1 MGLVRKFLSILPRF
15 SFLTKKTFVRPLL
28 DYRGMIYDQIY
39 NASFHRKLESIQYSA
54 CLAITDTVR
63 GTSYEKLNQELDL
76 ETLQSRRWFRKLCL
90 FYKIV
95 NNQSPSYLFDYIP
108 STDRIYNTRNAADVP
123 WIKSKHNF
131 FKNSYI
137 PSTIIEWNKLDQD
150 IRNAESYALFRKHLL
165 SFIRPEANNIFN
177 VHNAKGI
184 KLLTRLRV
192 GFSHLKEHKFRH
204 NFVDAINPLCSCG
217 NFVESTTHFFLHCTH
232 FSNQRLTLINKIK
245 DIDKRIFDK
254 NDSLITQTLL
264 FGDEKLSITDSKS
277 ILEATIQFLI
287 SSGRFDSPL
296 Y

>member
-1 MGLVRKFLSILPRF
+1 MSCSFKSDSVLSLSHPQRRCALGLVYSDTG
-15 SFLTKKTFVRPLL
+15 SKKHISCC
-28 DYRGMIYDQIY
+28 DKD
-39 NASFHRKLESIQYSA
+39 
-54 CLAITDTVR
+54 C
-63 GTSYEKLNQELDL
+63 TSYEKLNQELGS

-108 STDRIYNTRNAADVP
+108 STDRIYNTRNAANVP
-123 WIKSKHNF
+123 RIISKHNF
-131 FKNSYI
+131 FKNSYF

-232 FSNQRLTLINKIK
+232 FSNQRLTFINKIK

-264 FGDEKLSITDSKS
+264 FGDGKLSITDNKS
-277 ILEATIQFLI
+277 TLEATIQFLI
-287 SSGRFDSPL
+287 SSARFDSPS

>member
-1 MGLVRKFLSILPRF
+1 
-15 SFLTKKTFVRPLL
+15 
-28 DYRGMIYDQIY
+28 MIYGQIY

-137 PSTIIEWNKLDQD
+137 PSTIIEWNKLDHN
-150 IRNAESYALFRKHLL
+150 IRKAESYALFRKHLL

-217 NFVESTTHFFLHCTH
+217 NFVESTAHFFLHCTH

-245 DIDKRIFDK
+245 DIDKHIFDK
-254 NDSLITQTLL
+254 NDSFTIQTLL
-264 FGDEKLSITDSKS
+264 FGDEKLSITDNKS
-277 ILEATIQFLI
+277 ISEAKIQFSI
-287 SSGRFDSPL
+287 SSGRFGL
-296 Y
+296 LLF